1 MVAPFNRPQKGDR
14 FWGTIM
20 RFEMLA
26 ARLAC
31 AAAIVCAA
39 GAARADTVTFAIDGA
54 FASCTVFDSGP
65 LAYVSSTSCGR
76 VTGTISLNRG
86 TVAGA
91 TAVASIDLESWLP
104 GDWGRAARYTYN
116 VAGEA
121 QDALLFTASMLR
133 ITTTD
138 VFAPPA
144 DHLAAGLSSWTA
156 EEETVLTLSYSAGG
170 LAGQPELVFGASEAY
185 GANVYSYNPY
195 YLRADD
201 GASAL
206 PSVVFTPSPGYDYY
220 GNGRGSQTAPLLT
233 AAEYSPAAAVPLPAA
248 LPLLALGLGA
258 MGLAGR
264 RRRG

>member
-1 MVAPFNRPQKGDR
+1 MIFNA
-14 FWGTIM
+14 F
-20 RFEMLA
+20 A
-26 ARLAC
+26 ARAAC
-31 AAAIVCAA
+31 AAAILCAA

-54 FASCTVFDSGP
+54 FSSCTVFDAGP
-65 LAYVSSTSCGR
+65 LSYVSSTACGR
-76 VTGTISLNRG
+76 LTGTITLNRG
-86 TVAGA
+86 PVAGTTTVA
-91 TAVASIDLESWLP
+91 SLDLESWLP

-116 VAGEA
+116 VAGQE
-121 QDALLFTASMLR
+121 QDAVLFTATTLYV
-133 ITTTD
+133 TTTD
-138 VFAPPA
+138 TYSPPA
-144 DHLAAGLSSWTA
+144 DYLAAGLSSWTA

-170 LAGQPELVFGASEAY
+170 LAGQPEFVFAATEAY

-206 PSVVFTPSPGYDYY
+206 PSDVFTPSPGYDYY